1 MNREGISLLNC
12 RLTGDAMSWFAIA
25 FISAVLSAASAVS
38 QKKVLF
44 SLSALEFS
52 FFVSL
57 LNILFAVPFFFS
69 FNIGAISP
77 ESIVVLFIKSI
88 MGALAF
94 YNVMLALK
102 NLDISGALPL
112 LVLTPG
118 IVALFAFLFGLE
130 KLTIIQL
137 SGMFLLLTGTYLLEM
152 KPKQAVTE
160 PFKIFSRS
168 ANYHY
173 IGYALLF
180 FSASSILDKVLLGNY
195 KMPPGAFMAF
205 QQVFYAL
212 VIGVI
217 YFLSKAEKR
226 NPFASFDKKIWFW
239 LILIAALTA
248 GYRYTQIKAVKIAPV
263 SLVLSVKRISVFIA
277 VVVGGHLFNEKNL
290 LKKALATAIMVAGAI
305 MIMEEG

>member
-1 MNREGISLLNC
+1 MN
-12 RLTGDAMSWFAIA
+12 WFFIA
-25 FISAVLSAASAVS
+25 LISAVLSAASAIS

-57 LNILFAVPFFFS
+57 FNILLSIPFFFA
-69 FNIGAISP
+69 FDIGSISS
-77 ESIVVLFIKSI
+77 ESIAILFIKSV

-118 IVALFAFLFGLE
+118 LVALFAFLFGLE
-130 KLTIIQL
+130 LLSIIQI
-137 SGMFLLLTGTYLLEM
+137 SGMFLLLAGTYLLEM
-152 KPKQAVTE
+152 KPKQALTE
-160 PFKIFSRS
+160 PFKIFSKS

-173 IGYALLF
+173 IGFALILF
-180 FSASSILDKVLLGNY
+180 TASSILDKVLLGKY
-195 KMPPGAFMAF
+195 KMPPNAFMGF
-205 QQVFYAL
+205 QQVFYGI
-212 VIGVI
+212 VISVI
-217 YFLSKAEKR
+217 YLVSSKIKR
-226 NPFASFDKKIWFW
+226 NPLSSFDKKVWFW
-239 LILIAALTA
+239 IILIAVLTA
-248 GYRYTQIKAVKIAPV
+248 GYRYTQIKAIKIAPV

-277 VVVGGHLFNEKNL
+277 VVIGGKLFNEKNL
-290 LKKALATAIMVAGAI
+290 FRKALATAIMVAGAI

>member
-1 MNREGISLLNC
+1 MN
-12 RLTGDAMSWFAIA
+12 WFFVAL
-25 FISAVLSAASAVS
+25 ISAVLSAASAIS

-57 LNILFAVPFFFS
+57 FNILFSIPFFFA
-69 FNIGAISP
+69 FDIGSVSP
-77 ESIVVLFIKSI
+77 ESIAVLFIKSI

-118 IVALFAFLFGLE
+118 FVALFAFLFGLE
-130 KLTIIQL
+130 KLSIIQL
-137 SGMFLLLTGTYLLEM
+137 SGMFLLLAGTYLLEM
-152 KPKQAVTE
+152 NPKQALTE
-160 PFKIFSRS
+160 PFKIFSKS

-173 IGYALLF
+173 IGFALLLF
-180 FSASSILDKVLLGNY
+180 TASSILDKVLLGKY
-195 KMPPGAFMAF
+195 KMPPNAFMAF
-205 QQVFYAL
+205 QQVFYGI
-212 VIGVI
+212 VIGAV
-217 YFLSKAEKR
+217 YLFSSKIKR
-226 NPFASFDKKIWFW
+226 NPLNSFDKKVW
-239 LILIAALTA
+239 LWIILIAALTA
-248 GYRYTQIKAVKIAPV
+248 GYRYTQIRAIKIAPV

-277 VVVGGHLFNEKNL
+277 VVIGGKLFNEKSL
-290 LKKALATAIMVAGAI
+290 FRKALATAIMVAGAI